1 MINIIAEDFNNFI
14 KEHNIKINTMQ
25 DMINAIEY
33 FEIYDEIEALKKHNK
48 VFDDVQLELVHH
60 TPLSSDEAVNLSKKE
75 VCDLLGQLKK
85 AETTEDRNE
94 IIFLMANEIN
104 SAYKHLSLFY
114 FNEKFL
120 TDVDDFTNHIKDSLY
135 ALGFKYDLDK
145 IVNTVIVNLFEQ
157 GNSFM
162 DTFNT
167 DNNVLIVYNS
177 VDNSGEVL
185 KLDTMQDVAVFT
197 KVISDL
203 IKE

>member
-1 MINIIAEDFNNFI
+1 MINIFAEDFNNFI
-14 KEHNIKINTMQ
+14 KKHNIEINTMQ

-33 FEIYDEIEALKKHNK
+33 FEDYNEIKALKKHNEF
-48 VFDDVQLELVHH
+48 FDDVQLELVHP
-60 TPLSSDEAVNLSKKE
+60 TSLSSDEVVNLSKKE

-114 FNEKFL
+114 ANEKFL
-120 TDVDDFTNHIKDSLY
+120 TDSYEFVNHVMESFH
-135 ALGFKYDLDK
+135 ARGVKYDLDEMD
-145 IVNTVIVNLFEQ
+145 TVIE
-157 GNSFM
+157 NSFAQRDLYM
-162 DTFNT
+162 DTFKT
-167 DNNVLIVYNS
+167 DNILVFFNS
-177 VDNSGEVL
+177 VDNSGGAL
-185 KLDTMQDVAVFT
+185 KLDTMQDITVFT

>member
-1 MINIIAEDFNNFI
+1 MINIFAEDFNNFI
-14 KEHNIKINTMQ
+14 KEHNIKINTTQ

-60 TPLSSDEAVNLSKKE
+60 TPLSSDKAVNLSKKE

-114 FNEKFL
+114 ANEKFL
-120 TDVDDFTNHIKDSLY
+120 TNIYDFKNHIKESLY

-145 IVNTVIVNLFEQ
+145 IVTDVIVNSFEQ
-157 GNSFM
+157 GSLFM

-167 DNNVLIVYNS
+167 NNVLIVYNS

-185 KLDTMQDVAVFT
+185 KLDTMQDIAVFT

>member
-1 MINIIAEDFNNFI
+1 MINIFAEDFNNFI
-14 KEHNIKINTMQ
+14 KEHNIKINTTQ

-33 FEIYDEIEALKKHNK
+33 FEIYDEIEALKKHNN
-48 VFDDVQLELVHH
+48 VFDEVQLELVHH
-60 TPLSSDEAVNLSKKE
+60 TSLSSDEAVNLSKKE
-75 VCDLLGQLKK
+75 VCGLLGQLKK

-114 FNEKFL
+114 ANEKFL
-120 TDVDDFTNHIKDSLY
+120 TNIYDFKNHIKESLY

-145 IVNTVIVNLFEQ
+145 IVTDVIVNSFEQ
-157 GNSFM
+157 GSLFM

-167 DNNVLIVYNS
+167 NNVLIVYNS

-185 KLDTMQDVAVFT
+185 KLDTMQDIAVFT

>member
-1 MINIIAEDFNNFI
+1 MINIFAEDFNNFI

-94 IIFLMANEIN
+94 IIFLTANEIN

-114 FNEKFL
+114 ANEKFL
-120 TDVDDFTNHIKDSLY
+120 TNIYDFKNHIKDSLY

-145 IVNTVIVNLFEQ
+145 IVTDVIVNSFEQ
-157 GNSFM
+157 GSLFM

-167 DNNVLIVYNS
+167 NNVLIVYNS

-185 KLDTMQDVAVFT
+185 KLDTMQDIAVFT

>member
-1 MINIIAEDFNNFI
+1 MINIFAEDFNNFI

-33 FEIYDEIEALKKHNK
+33 FENYDEIEALEKHNDF
-48 VFDDVQLELVHH
+48 FDEVQLEFVHP
-60 TPLSSDEAVNLSKKE
+60 TSLSSDEVVNLSKKE

-114 FNEKFL
+114 ANEKFL
-120 TDVDDFTNHIKDSLY
+120 TNIYDFKNHIKESLY

-145 IVNTVIVNLFEQ
+145 IVNTVIVNSLQ
-157 GNSFM
+157 GNLFM
-162 DTFNT
+162 DTSDT
-167 DNNVLIVYNS
+167 DNVLIVYNS

-185 KLDTMQDVAVFT
+185 KLDTMQDIAVFT

>member
-1 MINIIAEDFNNFI
+1 MINIFAEDFNNFI
-14 KEHNIKINTMQ
+14 KEQNIKINTMQ

-33 FEIYDEIEALKKHNK
+33 FEIYDEIEALKKHNEF
-48 VFDDVQLELVHH
+48 FDEVQLEFVHP
-60 TPLSSDEAVNLSKKE
+60 TSLSSDEAVNLSKKE

-114 FNEKFL
+114 FNDKFL
-120 TDVDDFTNHIKDSLY
+120 TDVDDFTNHIKESLY
-135 ALGFKYDLDK
+135 TLGFKYDLDK
-145 IVNTVIVNLFEQ
+145 IVNDVIVNSLEQ

-167 DNNVLIVYNS
+167 DNVLIVYNS

-185 KLDTMQDVAVFT
+185 KLDTMQDIAVFT

-203 IKE
+203 IKK

>member
-14 KEHNIKINTMQ
+14 KGHNIKIKTVQ

-33 FEIYDEIEALKKHNK
+33 FEIYDEIEALKKHNNF
-48 VFDDVQLELVHH
+48 FDEVQLELVHH
-60 TPLSSDEAVNLSKKE
+60 TSLSSDEAVNLSKKE

-85 AETTEDRNE
+85 AEATEDRNE

-114 FNEKFL
+114 ANEKFL
-120 TDVDDFTNHIKDSLY
+120 TDAHDFVNHIME
-135 ALGFKYDLDK
+135 GFHAREVKYDLDEMD
-145 IVNTVIVNLFEQ
+145 TVIETLCLQ
-157 GNSFM
+157 RDLCM

-167 DNNVLIVYNS
+167 DNVLVFFNS
-177 VDNSGEVL
+177 VDNSGGVF
-185 KLDTMQDVAVFT
+185 KLNTMTDIAVFT

>member
-1 MINIIAEDFNNFI
+1 MINIFAEDFNNFI
-14 KEHNIKINTMQ
+14 KEHNIEINTMQ

-33 FEIYDEIEALKKHNK
+33 FENYDEIEALEKHNEF
-48 VFDDVQLELVHH
+48 FDEVQLESVH
-60 TPLSSDEAVNLSKKE
+60 PASLSSDEAVNLSKKE

-85 AETTEDRNE
+85 AETKEDRNE

-114 FNEKFL
+114 ANEKFL
-120 TDVDDFTNHIKDSLY
+120 TDSYDFVNNVMESFHSR
-135 ALGFKYDLDK
+135 GVKYDLDEMD
-145 IVNTVIVNLFEQ
+145 TVIE
-157 GNSFM
+157 NSFAQRDLYM

-167 DNNVLIVYNS
+167 DNILVFFNS
-177 VDNSGEVL
+177 VDNSGGAL
-185 KLDTMQDVAVFT
+185 KLDTMQDIAVFT

>member
-1 MINIIAEDFNNFI
+1 MINIFAEDFNNFI
-14 KEHNIKINTMQ
+14 KEHNIEINTMQ

-33 FEIYDEIEALKKHNK
+33 LEIYDEIEALKKHNN

-60 TPLSSDEAVNLSKKE
+60 TPLSSDEGVNLSKKE

-85 AETTEDRNE
+85 AENKEDRNE

-120 TDVDDFTNHIKDSLY
+120 TDVDDFTNHIKESL
-135 ALGFKYDLDK
+135 LGFKYDLDK
-145 IVNTVIVNLFEQ
+145 IVNDVIVNSFEQ

-167 DNNVLIVYNS
+167 DNVLIVYNS

-185 KLDTMQDVAVFT
+185 KLDTMQDIAVFT

>member
-14 KEHNIKINTMQ
+14 KEHNIEINTMQ

-33 FEIYDEIEALKKHNK
+33 FENYDEIEALEKHNEF
-48 VFDDVQLELVHH
+48 FDEVQLESVH
-60 TPLSSDEAVNLSKKE
+60 PASLSSDEAVNLSKKE

-85 AETTEDRNE
+85 AETKEDRNE

-114 FNEKFL
+114 ANEKFL
-120 TDVDDFTNHIKDSLY
+120 TNIYDFKNHIKESLY

-145 IVNTVIVNLFEQ
+145 IVNDVIVNSFEQ
-157 GNSFM
+157 GNLFM

-167 DNNVLIVYNS
+167 DNLIVLYNS

-185 KLDTMQDVAVFT
+185 KLDTIQDIAVFT

>member
-1 MINIIAEDFNNFI
+1 MINIFAEDFNNFI
-14 KEHNIKINTMQ
+14 KENDIKINTIQ

-33 FEIYDEIEALKKHNK
+33 FENYDEIEALEKHNDF
-48 VFDDVQLELVHH
+48 FDEVQLESVHP

-85 AETTEDRNE
+85 AENREDRNE

-114 FNEKFL
+114 ANEKFL
-120 TDVDDFTNHIKDSLY
+120 TDSYDFVNHVMESFH
-135 ALGFKYDLDK
+135 ARGVKYDLDEMD
-145 IVNTVIVNLFEQ
+145 TVI
-157 GNSFM
+157 GTSFAQRDLYM

-167 DNNVLIVYNS
+167 DNILVFFNS
-177 VDNSGEVL
+177 VDNSGGAL
-185 KLDTMQDVAVFT
+185 KLDTIQDITVFT

>member
-1 MINIIAEDFNNFI
+1 MINIFAEDFNNFI

-33 FEIYDEIEALKKHNK
+33 FEIYDEIEALEKHNE
-48 VFDDVQLELVHH
+48 FEVQLEFVHP
-60 TPLSSDEAVNLSKKE
+60 TSLSSDEAVNLSKKE

-114 FNEKFL
+114 ANEKFL
-120 TDVDDFTNHIKDSLY
+120 TDVDDFTNHIRESLY

-145 IVNTVIVNLFEQ
+145 IVNDVIVNSFEQ

-162 DTFNT
+162 ATFNT
-167 DNNVLIVYNS
+167 DNFLIVYNS

-185 KLDTMQDVAVFT
+185 KLNTMTDIAVFT

>member
-1 MINIIAEDFNNFI
+1 MINIFAEDFNNFI

-33 FEIYDEIEALKKHNK
+33 FEIYDEIEALKKHNEF
-48 VFDDVQLELVHH
+48 FDEVQLEFVHP
-60 TPLSSDEAVNLSKKE
+60 TSLSSDEAVNLSKKE

-114 FNEKFL
+114 FNDKFL
-120 TDVDDFTNHIKDSLY
+120 TDVDDFTNHIKESLY
-135 ALGFKYDLDK
+135 TLGFKYDLDK
-145 IVNTVIVNLFEQ
+145 IVNDVIVNSLEQ

-167 DNNVLIVYNS
+167 DNVLIVYNS

-185 KLDTMQDVAVFT
+185 KLDTMQDIAVFT

-203 IKE
+203 IKK

>member
-1 MINIIAEDFNNFI
+1 MINIFAEDFNNFI
-14 KEHNIKINTMQ
+14 KKHNIEINTMQ

-33 FEIYDEIEALKKHNK
+33 FEDYNEIKALKKHNEF
-48 VFDDVQLELVHH
+48 FDEVQLELVHP
-60 TPLSSDEAVNLSKKE
+60 TSLSSDEVVNLSKKE

-85 AETTEDRNE
+85 AETIEDRNE

-114 FNEKFL
+114 ANEKFL
-120 TDVDDFTNHIKDSLY
+120 TDSYDFVNHVMESFH
-135 ALGFKYDLDK
+135 ARGVKYDLDEMD
-145 IVNTVIVNLFEQ
+145 TVIK
-157 GNSFM
+157 NSFAQRDLYM

-167 DNNVLIVYNS
+167 DNILVFFNS
-177 VDNSGEVL
+177 VDNSGGAL
-185 KLDTMQDVAVFT
+185 KLDTMQDITVFT

>member
-1 MINIIAEDFNNFI
+1 MINIFAEDFNNFI
-14 KEHNIKINTMQ
+14 KEHNIEINTMQ

-33 FEIYDEIEALKKHNK
+33 LEIYDEIEALKKHNN

-85 AETTEDRNE
+85 AENREDRNE
-94 IIFLMANEIN
+94 IIFLMVNEIN

-114 FNEKFL
+114 FNDKFL
-120 TDVDDFTNHIKDSLY
+120 TDVDDFTNHIKESLY
-135 ALGFKYDLDK
+135 TLGFKYDLDK
-145 IVNTVIVNLFEQ
+145 IVNDVIVNSLGQ

-167 DNNVLIVYNS
+167 DNVLIVYNS

-185 KLDTMQDVAVFT
+185 KLDTMTDIAVFT